1 MMNLLLASGAE
12 SHSEVPFGITLL
24 FSEPKEVDEKA
35 LQELLKTY
43 KIRIS
48 GLKKVDKMP
57 Y

>member
-1 MMNLLLASGAE
+1 MALEELDGCSDAYVDPRA
-12 SHSEVPFGITLL
+12 GITLL
-24 FSEPKEVDEKA
+24 FSKPKEVDEKA

-48 GLKKVDKMP
+48 DLKKVDKMP